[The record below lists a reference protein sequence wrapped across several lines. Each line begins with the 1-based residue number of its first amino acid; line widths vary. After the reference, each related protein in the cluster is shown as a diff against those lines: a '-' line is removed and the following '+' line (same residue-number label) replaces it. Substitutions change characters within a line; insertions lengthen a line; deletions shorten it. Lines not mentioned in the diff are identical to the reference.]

1 MELLLS
7 LHTDQTDEC
16 HFLISTKYK
25 NDSSII
31 SSSTICEDRGIR
43 DKTLLKLASP

>member
-25 NDSSII
+25 NDRIVV
-31 SSSTICEDRGIR
+31 
-43 DKTLLKLASP
+43 